1 MSLKSTHLERMRT
14 AIIYD
19 CEFKIAVEG
28 GARYWLPFHASERR
42 PSLQFVPDLGQNR
55 MKNNAIRS

>member
-19 CEFKIAVEG
+19 CEFKIAVERG
-28 GARYWLPFHASERR
+28 RSLLVAIPCERAKAVT
-42 PSLQFVPDLGQNR
+42 S
-55 MKNNAIRS
+55 ICS